1 MKITLLSGL
10 FSLLFLVGCSSS
22 NKESKNGAQPA
33 ADAEAQFTSYSEA
46 AAKAKRENKIILV
59 DVYTDWCVWC
69 KRMDKDV
76 YTDAKVKA
84 EMEKYFAA
92 AKLDAESATN
102 QSFKGVAK
110 TEQAIAADLKVS
122 GYPTTVFL
130 SPDEQII
137 QIVPGYVKAPD
148 FALALRYIGSRAYE
162 KQDFESWR
170 KTQS

>member
-1 MKITLLSGL
+1 MFASGLLSLVL
-10 FSLLFLVGCSSS
+10 FIGCSSS
-22 NKESKNGAQPA
+22 NN
-33 ADAEAQFTSYSEA
+33 DAKTATPQASTEAHGQFTNYSDA
-46 AAKAKRENKIILV
+46 AAKAKRENKMILV

-76 YTDAKVKA
+76 YTDAKVQA

-92 AKLDAESATN
+92 AKLDAESATTR
-102 QSFKGVAK
+102 SFKGSTK
-110 TEQAIAADLKVS
+110 SEQAIAQDLRVS

-130 SPDEQII
+130 SPNEEVI
-137 QIVPGYVKAPD
+137 QVIPGYVKAAD
-148 FALALRYIGSRAYE
+148 FAMALRYIGSRAYE